1 MEKPSQSLSQTI
13 SYLKHCSSQ
22 LMTNQALSPTSL
34 SAQRVHEI
42 ASIEY
47 LELEHAAKQVTS
59 IQKELFRAILALEND
74 DKAVVKEALSTAI
87 HQINRELTV
96 PAFKVDNKIDQVACD
111 PALAG

>member
-1 MEKPSQSLSQTI
+1 
-13 SYLKHCSSQ
+13 
-22 LMTNQALSPTSL
+22 MTNQALSPASL

-47 LELEHAAKQVTS
+47 LELEHAAKQITS

-74 DKAVVKEALSTAI
+74 DKTVVKEALSAAI
-87 HQINRELTV
+87 HQINSELTV
-96 PAFKVDNKIDQVACD
+96 PASKADNKIDKVACD

>member
-1 MEKPSQSLSQTI
+1 MEQPSQSLSQTI

-22 LMTNQALSPTSL
+22 LMTNRAISPASI
-34 SAQRVHEI
+34 SAQRIHEI

-47 LELEHAAKQVTS
+47 LELEHASKQITS

-74 DKAVVKEALSTAI
+74 DKAVVKAALSAAI
-87 HQINRELTV
+87 HQLNSDLTI
-96 PAFKVDNKIDQVACD
+96 PTSKAEQKVEQVACD